1 MDGTFLIFRFRR
13 IDQHIPVIILI
24 SMISQEVII
33 GVPASQQ
40 IEIVIYDHIFVMKP
54 SHALPGHQQIDPVV
68 DPDLHLVHGGQR
80 LKICIAIHLLQRRES
95 VHQNLYIHA
104 PVCRLDQCGDHVLSA
119 LIRMKVK
126 SGQNNPVPRLC
137 KHVQSFFQCLFII
150 FNHAGSVT
158 GSLIRI
164 AFLWVEVLLIFFAHL
179 GMPVIG
185 QSDSQKHVQNK
196 CQNNKYQISQFKPQ
210 SLFQCDSSSSASFRM
225 RL

>member
-1 MDGTFLIFRFRR
+1 MKSENR
-13 IDQHIPVIILI
+13 PVKGYSKPGLETWNKNCLLYT
-24 SMISQEVII
+24 SQ
-33 GVPASQQ
+33 S
-40 IEIVIYDHIFVMKP
+40 
-54 SHALPGHQQIDPVV
+54 
-68 DPDLHLVHGGQR
+68 
-80 LKICIAIHLLQRRES
+80 
-95 VHQNLYIHA
+95 
-104 PVCRLDQCGDHVLSA
+104 
-119 LIRMKVK
+119 
-126 SGQNNPVPRLC
+126 
-137 KHVQSFFQCLFII
+137 LFII

-185 QSDSQKHVQNK
+185 QYDSQKHVQNK